1 MRLSLFYRMLMSAL
15 LCAGAMTAWP
25 KDEATADSGGPSAT
39 LAESAEVIVVQGM
52 PELVSFLKSED
63 WWGQESRDEQL
74 KVPRLMIT
82 AITPSWQQAAKTLT
96 VPEKKAIFYRLMCPL
111 VMHANSMVLAIRSD
125 LEQAAQE
132 LATGR
137 KLSPESL
144 SVIRR
149 AAILLP
155 GMEEEDAASITATQP
170 ELSSMIDGLLYR
182 LDIIPAGLAL
192 GQAAYESGYG
202 TSRFAVE
209 GNSLFGQW
217 TYKGDGIK
225 PGQQRKE
232 LGDHQIKAFE
242 WPFDSVRG
250 YFVNLMTHPAYED
263 FRRLRAELRA
273 AGKPLDSL
281 VLADGLVKYS
291 ERGQEYVDSLKGI
304 IRVNNLDIADHAVFR
319 DEPLRFL
326 VSGETPEK
334 AAQLEA
340 TIRQMRESG
349 ELQEIIEQMRLE

>member
-1 MRLSLFYRMLMSAL
+1 MKRPIFPPVLLCAL
-15 LCAGAMTAWP
+15 LCSMTLNAWSRDGTP
-25 KDEATADSGGPSAT
+25 ADGSSQPAT
-39 LAESAEVIVVQGM
+39 LAESADVVVLQGM
-52 PELVSFLKSED
+52 PELISFLESEN
-63 WWGQESRDEQL
+63 WWGKESRDEQL
-74 KVPRLMIT
+74 TVPRLMIT
-82 AITPSWQQAAKTLT
+82 AITPSWQEAAKTLT

-111 VMHANSMVLAIRSD
+111 VMHANSMVLDFRAA
-125 LEQAAQE
+125 LERGAGE
-132 LATGR
+132 LETTG
-137 KLSPESL
+137 KLSAESL

-149 AAILLP
+149 LAIRYQAAN
-155 GMEEEDAASITATQP
+155 ITATQP

-182 LDIIPAGLAL
+182 MDIIPTGLAL

-232 LGDHQIKAFE
+232 LGNHQIKAFE

-263 FRRLRAELRA
+263 FRRLRAELRE

-304 IRVNNLDIADHAVFR
+304 IRVNNLDITDHAVFR
-319 DEPLRFL
+319 DEPIRFL
-326 VSGETPEK
+326 VSGETQEK

-340 TIRQMRESG
+340 TIRQMRKSG
-349 ELQEIIEQMRLE
+349 ELQKIIEQMRLE

>member
-1 MRLSLFYRMLMSAL
+1 MKPADLSRLL
-15 LCAGAMTAWP
+15 LCALVWAAAPTVIAGNEP
-25 KDEATADSGGPSAT
+25 PPGGPAQAAAIS
-39 LAESAEVIVVQGM
+39 ESSDVVVVTGI
-52 PELVSFLKSED
+52 PELKSFLESEN
-63 WWGQESRDEQL
+63 WWGKEDRDQQL
-74 KVPRLMIT
+74 TVPRLMVT
-82 AITPSWQQAAKTLT
+82 AIRPSWQETAKKLT
-96 VPEKKAIFYRLMCPL
+96 VPEKKEIFYRLMCPL
-111 VMHANSMVLAIRSD
+111 VMHANDMVMAFRTG
-125 LEQAAQE
+125 LEQARGE
-132 LATGR
+132 LEADG

-144 SVIRR
+144 ALVQRL
-149 AAILLP
+149 AILLP
-155 GMEEEDAASITATQP
+155 GMEPEEVDRITATTP
-170 ELSSMIDGLLYR
+170 ELDSMIDALMYR
-182 LDIIPAGLAL
+182 VDVVPTGLAL

-232 LGDHQIKAFE
+232 LGDHQIKAFD

-250 YFVNLMTHPAYED
+250 YFINLMSHPAYED

-291 ERGQEYVDSLKGI
+291 ERGQEYVDSLKGM
-304 IRVNNLDIADHAVFR
+304 IRVNKLNFTDHAVFR

-326 VSGETPEK
+326 LTAETP
-334 AAQLEA
+334 ADAQELEA
-340 TIRQMRESG
+340 TILRMRESG

>member
-1 MRLSLFYRMLMSAL
+1 MKRPIFPPVLLCAL
-15 LCAGAMTAWP
+15 LCSMTLNAWSRDGTP
-25 KDEATADSGGPSAT
+25 ADGSSQPAT
-39 LAESAEVIVVQGM
+39 LAESADVVVLQGM
-52 PELVSFLKSED
+52 PELISFLESEN
-63 WWGQESRDEQL
+63 WWGKESRDEQL
-74 KVPRLMIT
+74 TVPRLMIT
-82 AITPSWQQAAKTLT
+82 AITPSWQEAAKTLT

-111 VMHANSMVLAIRSD
+111 VMHANSMVLDFRAA
-125 LEQAAQE
+125 LERGAGLE
-132 LATGR
+132 TTG
-137 KLSPESL
+137 KLSAESL

-149 AAILLP
+149 LAILLP
-155 GMEEEDAASITATQP
+155 GMEEEEAANITATQP

-182 LDIIPAGLAL
+182 MDIIPTGLAL

-232 LGDHQIKAFE
+232 LGNHQIKAFE

-263 FRRLRAELRA
+263 FRRLRAELRE

-304 IRVNNLDIADHAVFR
+304 IRVNNLDITDHAVFR
-319 DEPLRFL
+319 DEPIRFL
-326 VSGETPEK
+326 VSGETQEK

-340 TIRQMRESG
+340 TIRQMRKSG
-349 ELQEIIEQMRLE
+349 ELQKIIEQMRLE

>member
-1 MRLSLFYRMLMSAL
+1 MKRPIFPPVLLCAL
-15 LCAGAMTAWP
+15 LCSMTLNAWSRDGTP
-25 KDEATADSGGPSAT
+25 ADGSSQPAT
-39 LAESAEVIVVQGM
+39 LAESADVVVLQGM
-52 PELVSFLKSED
+52 PELISFLESEN
-63 WWGQESRDEQL
+63 WWGKESRDEQL
-74 KVPRLMIT
+74 TVPRLMIT
-82 AITPSWQQAAKTLT
+82 AITPSWQEAAKTLT

-111 VMHANSMVLAIRSD
+111 VMHANSMVLDFRAA
-125 LEQAAQE
+125 LERGAGE
-132 LATGR
+132 LETTG
-137 KLSPESL
+137 KLSAESL

-149 AAILLP
+149 LAVRYQAAN
-155 GMEEEDAASITATQP
+155 ITATQP

-182 LDIIPAGLAL
+182 MDIIPTGLAL

-232 LGDHQIKAFE
+232 LGNHQIKAFE

-263 FRRLRAELRA
+263 FRRLRAELRE

-304 IRVNNLDIADHAVFR
+304 IRVNNLDITDHAVFR
-319 DEPLRFL
+319 DEPIRFL
-326 VSGETPEK
+326 VSGETQEK

-340 TIRQMRESG
+340 TIRQMRKSG
-349 ELQEIIEQMRLE
+349 ELQKIIEQMRLE